1 MSEEVLLIIFT
12 ICVLILL
19 SLDLFV
25 FHRKDQV
32 IKIREALLWAAF
44 WIALALAFNV
54 LIYYLYG
61 AEKGLSFLTGF
72 LIEKA
77 LSVDNLFVFLMIFQ
91 YFGINLKYQHKTL
104 FWGIVGALIMRAIF
118 IATGITLIHKFH
130 WIIYIFGAFL
140 VVTGFKMLSSKEE
153 NVHPERNIILRL
165 FTRLFPVSK
174 SFEDGKFFIREKGRL
189 LATPLFVVLLVV
201 ETTDVIFA
209 MDSIP
214 AILAITTDPFIVYSS
229 NVCAIL
235 GLRSLYFALAGIMG
249 IFRYLHYGLSI
260 ILMFVGVKMI
270 IADYIKIP
278 IVIALSVVAGVLVIS
293 ILASVLIPKA
303 PSSTLK

>member
-1 MSEEVLLIIFT
+1 MSERLLLVIFM
-12 ICVLILL
+12 VVVVVLL

-25 FHRKDQV
+25 FHRKNKAL
-32 IKIREALLWAAF
+32 KIREALLWSLF
-44 WIALALAFNV
+44 WILLALGFNL
-54 LIYYLYG
+54 LIYLLYG
-61 AEKGLSFLTGF
+61 IDLALKFLTGF

-91 YFGINLKYQHKTL
+91 YFGVHIRYQHKTL
-104 FWGIVGALIMRAIF
+104 FWGIIGALIMRALF

-130 WIIYIFGAFL
+130 WVIYIFGAFL
-140 VVTGFKMLSSKEE
+140 IVTGFKMLGNKEE
-153 NVHPERNIILRL
+153 NVHPERNIILRI
-165 FTRLFPVSK
+165 FTRFFPVSK
-174 SFEDGKFFIREKGRL
+174 SFEDGKFFRRENGRL

-270 IADYIKIP
+270 IADFVKIP
-278 IVIALSVVAGVLVIS
+278 IVVALSVVAGLLLIS
-293 ILASVLIPKA
+293 ILASVLIPQTNGRK
-303 PSSTLK
+303 